1 MEKTNVMR
9 LLDAASISYKIHCY
23 DKNVTD
29 GVSVA
34 HLCEENEDQVFKTL
48 VTIGNDKN
56 HYVFCIPVNSTLDL
70 KKGAKVVGVKN
81 IEMIPQKELLPL
93 TGYVH
98 GGCSPIGM
106 KKPFKTVINDTALL
120 FDYICVSGGKV
131 GYQIKINSEE
141 LCNYVKG
148 SFADVIK

>member
-9 LLDAASISYKIHCY
+9 LLDAASISYKTHYY

-81 IEMIPQKELLPL
+81 IEMIPQKEYDDDKIITAKSDFIFTFNLLL
-93 TGYVH
+93 
-98 GGCSPIGM
+98 S
-106 KKPFKTVINDTALL
+106 FLVISTKAFFEIL
-120 FDYICVSGGKV
+120 S
-131 GYQIKINSEE
+131 
-141 LCNYVKG
+141 VKG
-148 SFADVIK
+148 KI

>member
-9 LLDAASISYKIHCY
+9 LLDAASISYKTHYY

-34 HLCEENEDQVFKTL
+34 HLCGENEEQVFKTL
-48 VTIGNDKN
+48 VTIGSDKN
-56 HYVFCIPVNSTLDL
+56 HYVFCIPVNCTLDL

-98 GGCSPIGM
+98 GGCSPLGM
-106 KKPFKTVINDTALL
+106 KKLFKTVINDTAIL
-120 FDYICVSGGKV
+120 FSYICVSAGKV
-131 GYQIKINSEE
+131 GYQVEINPEE
-141 LCNYVKG
+141 LCEYVKG
-148 SFADVIK
+148 TFADVIK

>member
-120 FDYICVSGGKV
+120 FDYIC
-131 GYQIKINSEE
+131 YHHQ
-141 LCNYVKG
+141 
-148 SFADVIK
+148 FHQ